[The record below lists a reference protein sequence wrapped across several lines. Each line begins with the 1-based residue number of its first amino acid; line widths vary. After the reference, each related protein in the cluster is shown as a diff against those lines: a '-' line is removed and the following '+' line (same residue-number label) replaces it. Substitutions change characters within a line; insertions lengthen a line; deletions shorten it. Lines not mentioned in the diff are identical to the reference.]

1 MAIYGQLVSANGA
14 LVGGNLLICAPFN
27 GAQDEQSATVAFDGT
42 NFLVTWFNVIA
53 VNSQNITYGAF
64 ISPLGTVGTPFAI
77 GQTVSLERNPL
88 YTGFNGTSYFV
99 VWNFASQPVDG
110 GNSIGDIY
118 GRFVTPSGTFLGNE
132 FAIETNVNKPLLAL
146 AFDGANYLF
155 CSDAQCQFLNTS
167 GQPVGPQFTPFS
179 AQGNEEPLVAT
190 VIYDGKQF
198 VSVATLSSDTNAGVY
213 GAFIP
218 GSTTPPQ
225 FGAGASHGNQ
235 QFSLSLSGTPGIN
248 YAIQMT
254 TNLASLTW
262 TALVTNSPTNGEFT
276 FTDNTASNLSRFYR
290 AVKQ

>member
-1 MAIYGQLVSANGA
+1 
-14 LVGGNLLICAPFN
+14 
-27 GAQDEQSATVAFDGT
+27 
-42 NFLVTWFNVIA
+42 
-53 VNSQNITYGAF
+53 
-64 ISPLGTVGTPFAI
+64 
-77 GQTVSLERNPL
+77 
-88 YTGFNGTSYFV
+88 
-99 VWNFASQPVDG
+99 
-110 GNSIGDIY
+110 
-118 GRFVTPSGTFLGNE
+118 
-132 FAIETNVNKPLLAL
+132 
-146 AFDGANYLF
+146 
-155 CSDAQCQFLNTS
+155 
-167 GQPVGPQFTPFS
+167 VGPQFTPFS